1 MDIQIIATQQI
12 TNNLDT
18 TREFGCFL
26 LKANSIIRML
36 HWYTLNY
43 NAHKILGNL
52 YEDLDGLFD
61 KLQEEI
67 IGICRLNNMTF
78 PKINPTT
85 INLDLDNISQFRDE
99 NQNTINLYY
108 RVSSEITNTLTC
120 LDFKNFTNQVKSGI
134 DNTVD
139 EIVTRLNKS
148 NYLLSMV
155 KFI

>member
-18 TREFGCFL
+18 TREFGCLL
-26 LKANSIIRML
+26 LKTNSIIRML

-52 YEDLDGLFD
+52 YEDLDELFD

-108 RVSSEITNTLTC
+108 RVSSEIINILTC